1 MTKKKKKTKKS
12 KVPTKKE
19 PRKDI
24 ARLSQNAELS
34 IPLVKKDSSSKK
46 RSSHNKKKD
55 NTDSQFNGCG
65 RLIPIF
71 VGLLYMLFYV
81 TPNNIGYTYYLEKD
95 NEPTTLSF
103 YMQLCGA
110 LHVYDLI
117 IAAVIMLFVCWFLL
131 KRGILIMKGGEDP
144 IQDKIAT
151 SLLTGFVFIL
161 GFCLLPRAFYMTVFQ
176 INHMSAEPVSRE
188 EAAILEADTET
199 PMFSKVQYYYFVL
212 DVDKGNRYKVYTKQE
227 AYERYQKDS
236 LRTVRVEWSK
246 GVLGYRFISRFWTPK
261 MRRNVRQHTKNHLT
275 TPIKSYFATP
285 ESYWH
290 LRVKKDGKWYR
301 LQVRLRLLKM
311 EPKMRREISQ
321 GLFGV
326 ENDDFEQAYR
336 TYLKSFEEVDSSG
349 LIPQDYPFIDIS
361 LMGRKIGVKKKQIEI
376 VAEKTVTQDGS
387 DYDFLYYK
395 TFTVSPDFEIASP

>member
-12 KVPTKKE
+12 KVPAKKE

-34 IPLVKKDSSSKK
+34 IPLVKKESSSKK

-199 PMFSKVQYYYFVL
+199 PMFSHGKENYYFVL
-212 DVDKGNRYKVYTKQE
+212 DADKGKRYKVYAKKS
-227 AYERYQKDS
+227 AYDRYQKDS
-236 LRTVRVEWSK
+236 IRTVTVEWSE
-246 GVLGYRFISRFWTPK
+246 GILGYRFISRFWMPK
-261 MRRNVRQHTKNHLT
+261 TKRNDSQRTKARLEI
-275 TPIKSYFATP
+275 PVFY
-285 ESYWH
+285 EQ
-290 LRVKKDGKWYR
+290 LRVKEGGKWYR
-301 LQVRLRLLKM
+301 LRVYLRLYNM
-311 EPKMRREISQ
+311 EPEMRREISQ

-326 ENDDFEQAYR
+326 ENDNLEQAYR
-336 TYLKSFEEVDSSG
+336 TYLKSFEAVDSSG
-349 LIPQDYPFIDIS
+349 LVPQDYPFIDIS
-361 LMGRKIGVKKKQIEI
+361 LQGKEF
-376 VAEKTVTQDGS
+376 VAEKNYVRIYAEKSVTQDGS
-387 DYDFLYYK
+387 DYDFPYDK
-395 TFTVSPDFEIASP
+395 TFIFYPE